1 MQQGTTPDIAHAVS
15 QLSQFVQRPGD
26 KAEHVLK
33 CLSDTHAD
41 GIFYGKSIE
50 QPQKPWGW
58 VDTDFVADLDT
69 RKSHTG
75 YVLMLNGGAV
85 SWKSTK
91 QKSVSLSTAE
101 AEWYAD
107 SEAGKEITV
116 LRDRC

>member
-1 MQQGTTPDIAHAVS
+1 MQYHCYRNLCRDQVKYICA
-15 QLSQFVQRPGD
+15 
-26 KAEHVLK
+26 AEHVLK
-33 CLSDTHAD
+33 YLSGTYAD
-41 GIFYGKSIE
+41 GIFYGKNSE
-50 QPQKPWGW
+50 QPNKLWVW
-58 VDTDFVADLDT
+58 VDADFAADLDT
-69 RKSHTG
+69 RTSHTG